1 MTVFI
6 KLFFRTKTYLII
18 KKQKAELSFE
28 WNISKNYSP
37 MRSLFSITLLY
48 NNIPQLFL
56 KEWYNSKKNIIPL

>member
-1 MTVFI
+1 MIVFI

-37 MRSLFSITLLY
+37 MSLFSITLLY
-48 NNIPQLFL
+48 NQITYL
-56 KEWYNSKKNIIPL
+56 SCS